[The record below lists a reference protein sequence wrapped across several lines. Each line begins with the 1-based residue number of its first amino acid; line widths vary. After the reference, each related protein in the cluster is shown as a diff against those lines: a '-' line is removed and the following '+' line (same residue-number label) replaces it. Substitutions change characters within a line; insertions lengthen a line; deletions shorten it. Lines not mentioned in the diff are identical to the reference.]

1 VGTVSSG
8 GLFTAGTAAG
18 THTIVATSVA
28 DATQSGS
35 AIVAVTDLA
44 GVYTY
49 HNDLARDGVNGREYA
64 LTTANVNTAG
74 FAKLFS
80 CTADGAIYGQPL
92 WVANLTV
99 NSARHNVV
107 FVATQHD
114 SLFAFDV
121 DGSACVTLWSVSLID
136 TTHGG
141 AAGETTVPSGQANH
155 LVGGG
160 AGDISPEV
168 GVTGTPVIDPA
179 TGTLYIVSKSVDASQ
194 TTFYQRLHAI
204 DLTSGKERIGS
215 PVTIAGTVAGTGAHN
230 GTNKVV
236 FDARQENQRC
246 GLALVNGVVYLAW
259 AGHEDVPP
267 YYGWIMGYSYN
278 GTAFTQASIL
288 NVTPNAGQG
297 GIWMSGGAIAADST
311 SLYAIT
317 GNGGFDASSPTAP
330 NNDYGDSLLQLTST
344 LTVTHYFTPSDQALD
359 NSQDQDFG
367 AGGAVV
373 LADLPAG
380 PKRHLILGG
389 GKDGTVFVL
398 DRDNLG
404 GAQALSANNP
414 SAVQQVL
421 MNNEIFAT
429 GAFWSNTFY
438 IAAVGSTLNSYS
450 LNPMVPQFALASHS
464 AATYRFP
471 GGTPSVSAAGTQNG
485 IVWILD
491 TSAYCT
497 LQTTNGCGPAVLHAY
512 DATDLTK
519 ELWSSAMAAAG
530 TDAAGHAVKFAV
542 PTIANGKVYVGT
554 RGNNAGG
561 TLGSTTI
568 SGELD
573 VYGLK

>member
-1 VGTVSSG
+1 MGTVSSG
-8 GLFTAGTAAG
+8 GLFTAGTMAG

-35 AIVAVTDLA
+35 AVAAVTDLA

-49 HNDLARDGVNGREYA
+49 HNNLARDGVNGREYA
-64 LTTANVNTAG
+64 LTTASVNTAG
-74 FAKLFS
+74 FAKIFS
-80 CTADGAIYGQPL
+80 CTVDGAIYGQPL

-114 SLFAFDV
+114 SLFAFDA

-136 TTHGG
+136 TAHGG
-141 AAGETTVPSGQANH
+141 ATGETSVPSGQANH
-155 LVGGG
+155 LVGGT
-160 AGDISPEV
+160 AGDITPEV

-179 TGTLYIVSKSVDASQ
+179 SSTLYVVSKSVDASQ

-204 DLTSGKERIGS
+204 DLTTGKERTGS
-215 PVTIAGTVAGTGAHN
+215 PVTIAGTVTGSGAHN

-259 AGHEDVPP
+259 AGHEDVAP

-278 GTAFTQASIL
+278 GAAFKQASIL
-288 NVTPNAGQG
+288 NVTPNVGQG

-317 GNGGFDASSPTAP
+317 GNGGFDASSLTTP
-330 NNDYGDSLLQLTST
+330 NNDYGDSLLQLTPT
-344 LTVTHYFTPSDQALD
+344 LTVTHYFTPSDQAMD

-414 SAVQQVL
+414 SAVQQML

-438 IAAVGSTLNSYS
+438 IAPVGSTLNSYS
-450 LNPMVPQFALASHS
+450 LNPMVPQFTLASHS

-471 GGTPSVSAAGTQNG
+471 GGLPPFPPRVRKTASSGFWTRAPTVRCRRQTDA
-485 IVWILD
+485 VRR
-491 TSAYCT
+491 YCT
-497 LQTTNGCGPAVLHAY
+497 
-512 DATDLTK
+512 
-519 ELWSSAMAAAG
+519 
-530 TDAAGHAVKFAV
+530 
-542 PTIANGKVYVGT
+542 PTMRPT
-554 RGNNAGG
+554 
-561 TLGSTTI
+561 
-568 SGELD
+568 
-573 VYGLK
+573 